1 MSAEIIM
8 PIIYFVCLLILVGPH
23 FLDTNSSLKQFLS
36 NLSIWALIVI
46 VITLSYQAYNYLLK
60 FFLFDRESYK
70 KTHLCLSLTA

>member
-8 PIIYFVCLLILVGPH
+8 PIIYFICLLILVGPR

-46 VITLSYQAYNYLLK
+46 AITLSYQAYNY
-60 FFLFDRESYK
+60 F
-70 KTHLCLSLTA
+70 T

>member
-8 PIIYFVCLLILVGPH
+8 PIIYFVCLLILVGPR

-46 VITLSYQAYNYLLK
+46 LITLSYQAYNY
-60 FFLFDRESYK
+60 F
-70 KTHLCLSLTA
+70 T

>member
-8 PIIYFVCLLILVGPH
+8 PIIYLVCLLILVGPR

-46 VITLSYQAYNYLLK
+46 VITLSYQAYNY
-60 FFLFDRESYK
+60 F
-70 KTHLCLSLTA
+70 T

>member
-8 PIIYFVCLLILVGPH
+8 PIIYFVCLLILVGPR

-46 VITLSYQAYNYLLK
+46 VITLSYQAYDY
-60 FFLFDRESYK
+60 F
-70 KTHLCLSLTA
+70 T